1 MRNLL
6 LSLTLLFTLNAC
18 GDAQE
23 EAAKQ
28 AKLIQEANK
37 AKAEKDALLVEL
49 KAKEK
54 ALAKAREEAR
64 SIQAKLLAEEKARKE
79 AFLKAEAR
87 KAEAAKHIATQQT
100 TNKKLSPV
108 GIEIKENKITIDTNK
123 TKDFFQQL
131 GKNIEAKMT
140 QLTQKL
146 EKGIVDE
153 KEAGVHIDDSHINI
167 DLNKTKDFL
176 ETWGKQLQGFVKE
189 FDNMAK
195 EIDNKS
201 QQINN
206 TETKG
211 N

>member
-6 LSLTLLFTLNAC
+6 LSLALLFTLNAC

-23 EAAKQ
+23 EAEKE
-28 AKLIQEANK
+28 AKLVQEAREAN
-37 AKAEKDALLVEL
+37 AQKDALLIEL

-54 ALAKAREEAR
+54 ALAEAR
-64 SIQAKLLAEEKARKE
+64 AEAKAAQNKLLAKEKEKKE
-79 AFLKAEAR
+79 AFLKEEAR
-87 KAEAAKHIATQQT
+87 KSEEAKHSATQQSQ
-100 TNKKLSPV
+100 NKKLSPV

-131 GKNIEAKMT
+131 GKNLEAKMT

-153 KEAGVHIDDSHINI
+153 KEAGIHIDDSHINI

-176 ETWGKQLQGFVKE
+176 ETWGKQLQGVVKQ
-189 FDNMAK
+189 FGSMTK
-195 EIDNKS
+195 EIDS
-201 QQINN
+201 EVQQLNP
-206 TETKG
+206 TQTKG